1 MQDIKKIL
9 EKDIDNLAPETRREL
24 KRYLVQLDKKQK
36 NFKIQTDF
44 MTFVKQMWP
53 DFIEGYHHK
62 IIAEKFNKLRTGEI
76 KRLIVNMPPRHTK
89 SEFASF
95 LLPAWMIGG
104 TPKLKIIQ
112 ATHTAELAVRF
123 GRKAKHLMDS
133 DEYKEVFDTR
143 LMEDSKAAG
152 RWETAQGGE
161 YFAVGVEGA
170 VTGRGADLLII
181 ADPHSEQ
188 DAMSRK
194 ALDRAYEWYTAGPR
208 QRLQPG
214 GRIVLVMTRWNKAD
228 LTGMLQA
235 AQKEPKADQWEVVE
249 FPAILP
255 SGKPV
260 WPEYWELEQLEA
272 VKASVALPKWNAQY
286 MQNPTSEEGALI
298 KREWWKKWPEDKGI
312 PSCDYVIQSYDTAFM
327 KKESADFSAITTW
340 GVFRESEDAPQQL
353 ILLDAVKDR
362 FEFPDLRREALKLY
376 KYWEPEIVL
385 IEAKAS
391 GLPLTYELRNMGIP
405 VISFTP
411 SRGNDK
417 HTRVNSVSPLFES
430 GQIWAPAHL
439 QFAQEVIEECAA
451 FPYGDHDDLVDSTT
465 QAVMRFRQGGF
476 INHPEDYKDEPQPI
490 ETKEYY

>member
-1 MQDIKKIL
+1 
-9 EKDIDNLAPETRREL
+9 
-24 KRYLVQLDKKQK
+24 
-36 NFKIQTDF
+36 
-44 MTFVKQMWP
+44 
-53 DFIEGYHHK
+53 
-62 IIAEKFNKLRTGEI
+62 
-76 KRLIVNMPPRHTK
+76 
-89 SEFASF
+89 
-95 LLPAWMIGG
+95 
-104 TPKLKIIQ
+104 
-112 ATHTAELAVRF
+112 
-123 GRKAKHLMDS
+123 
-133 DEYKEVFDTR
+133 
-143 LMEDSKAAG
+143 
-152 RWETAQGGE
+152 
-161 YFAVGVEGA
+161 
-170 VTGRGADLLII
+170 
-181 ADPHSEQ
+181 
-188 DAMSRK
+188 
-194 ALDRAYEWYTAGPR
+194 
-208 QRLQPG
+208 
-214 GRIVLVMTRWNKAD
+214 MTRWNKAD

-249 FPAILP
+249 FPAIMP

-260 WPEYWELEQLEA
+260 WPEYWDIEQLEA

-298 KREWWKKWPEDKGI
+298 KREWWRKWPEDRGI
-312 PSCDYVIQSYDTAFM
+312 PSCDYVIQSYDTAFL

-353 ILLDAVKDR
+353 ILLDAVKQR
-362 FEFPDLRREALKLY
+362 FEFPELRREALKLY

-417 HTRVNSVSPLFES
+417 HTRVNAVSPLFES

-465 QAVMRFRQGGF
+465 QAIMRFRQGGL
-476 INHPEDYKDEPQPI
+476 ISHPEDYKDEPLPM